1 MAAPVLTS
9 ATFPL
14 VLSQVEDSGVLS
26 GTAVTWGT
34 ENANGVVY
42 EPGAFTSWLG
52 SGNLPAL
59 LWQHREDE
67 PIGVVSTVAETSTGL
82 EFSAAL
88 NLDTARGREAHSL
101 LKQGALT
108 GVSMGVMPTSTEPR
122 SGVLHVKSGDL
133 WELSLVT
140 FPADP
145 AARVAHVSA
154 VTPLSARTRLIRARH
169 AARNLGG
176 I

>member
-1 MAAPVLTS
+1 MSTLIRTS
-9 ATFPL
+9 APL
-14 VLSQVEDSGVLS
+14 RCSVEASGLVT

-34 ENANGVVY
+34 ENRNGVVY
-42 EPGAFTSWLG
+42 ERDAFTSWLD
-52 SGNLPAL
+52 SGNVPAL

-67 PIGVVSTVAETSTGL
+67 PIGVVESVDQTADGL

-108 GVSMGVMPTSTEPR
+108 GVSMGVMPTSAEPR
-122 SGVLHVKSGDL
+122 SGVLHVTAGDL

-154 VTPLSARTRLIRARH
+154 INPLSARTRLTRARH
-169 AARNLGG
+169 AARYNGG
-176 I
+176 SK